1 MTGSDERLCAFVWG
15 DTGAHRCHL
24 IDGHTTEHRCTCDAT
39 TAGNWT
45 REDQAQADAD
55 RIRQED
61 IELHLG
67 GGPDLYDHST
77 DPTP

>member
-1 MTGSDERLCAFVWG
+1 MTGTEERLCAFVWG
-15 DTGAHRCHL
+15 DAHRCHL
-24 IDGHTTEHRCTCDAT
+24 IDGHTTEHRCTCDTT